1 MVAEVAGSLRV
12 VMGGCGRGVEKG
24 TPLARSLAH
33 TANEIS
39 KSKRLSCDLQF
50 SLRGGDKRENISI
63 RRDTVAA
70 SAVFFFFFF
79 ASLESAVQKDKP
91 IQAGLHFVCK
101 HTGLI

>member
-63 RRDTVAA
+63 RREPRPPQQ
-70 SAVFFFFFF
+70 SFYFFF

>member
-63 RRDTVAA
+63 RRDTAAA
-70 SAVFFFFFF
+70 SAVFLFFFLRALNQLFKRTNLF
-79 ASLESAVQKDKP
+79 KPDYILSANTLV
-91 IQAGLHFVCK
+91 
-101 HTGLI
+101 

>member
-1 MVAEVAGSLRV
+1 MAEVAGSLRV

-24 TPLARSLAH
+24 TPLARSL
-33 TANEIS
+33 TQQMKFPNPN
-39 KSKRLSCDLQF
+39 DLAVIYNSPSGAATSEKTFQSGATPWPPQQSFF
-50 SLRGGDKRENISI
+50 S
-63 RRDTVAA
+63 
-70 SAVFFFFFF
+70 FFF